1 MTFVIIF
8 APVHVYFRVILTRGY
23 MRLFALAGSRE
34 FGEKVAAFLD
44 GTLAPHEERD
54 FEDGEHKIR
63 PLVSVRGEDVYI
75 LHSLYAD
82 DHQSVNDKLC
92 KLLFFIATL
101 RDAGAARVTAITP
114 YLCYAR
120 KDRRTKARDPVT
132 LRYVAALFEAVHV
145 DRVVTI
151 DVHNLQ
157 AFQNAFRCQTEHLE
171 AQKLFVSYFQRRL
184 SSSEAIVVMSPDIGG
199 VKRAERFR
207 DRLSKAMGSE
217 VGFAFMEKLRSKG
230 IVSGETVAGD
240 VAGKQVIILDDLVNS
255 GATLARASA
264 ACARLGASA
273 VYGVVT
279 HGAFIDKTN
288 QAFKEKS
295 LLKVVI
301 TNTVLSPF
309 LEEPSLKDKVE
320 VVDAA
325 PLFSE
330 TIRRLSTSGSLVSLM
345 EVE

>member
-1 MTFVIIF
+1 
-8 APVHVYFRVILTRGY
+8 
-23 MRLFALAGSRE
+23 MRLFALAGSRDL
-34 FGEKVAAFLD
+34 GERVALSLD
-44 GTLAPHEERD
+44 LSLASHEERD

-63 PLVSVRGEDVYI
+63 PLVSVRDEDVYV

-92 KLLFFIATL
+92 KLLFFITTL

-157 AFQNAFRCQTEHLE
+157 AFQNAFRCRTEHLE
-171 AQKLFVSYFQRRL
+171 AQKLLVSYFQSRL
-184 SSSEAIVVMSPDIGG
+184 STSEGIVVMSPDIGG

-207 DRLSKAMGSE
+207 DRLAKAMNRE
-217 VGFAFMEKLRSKG
+217 VGFVFMQKVRSEG
-230 IVSGETVAGD
+230 IVSGETVVGD
-240 VAGKQVIILDDLVNS
+240 VGRKQVIILDDLVNS
-255 GATLARASA
+255 GATLARAAA
-264 ACARLGASA
+264 ACGRLGASV
-273 VYGVVT
+273 VYGAVT
-279 HGAFIDKTN
+279 HGAFIDKTG
-288 QAFKEKS
+288 QAFKEEA
-295 LLKVVI
+295 LMKVVV
-301 TNTVLSPF
+301 TNTVSSHF
-309 LEEPSLKDKVE
+309 MEEPVVKDKVE
-320 VVDAA
+320 VIDVA

-330 TIRRLSTSGSLVSLM
+330 TIRRLSTAGSLVSLM
-345 EVE
+345 EID